1 MAARL
6 SAIAGFLVAGSAM
19 TVLMAGA
26 SAPSPLYPVYRQ
38 LWGFSAFT
46 LTVIFAVYVV
56 ALLAALLTV
65 GSLSDHVGRR
75 PVVVGGLLLLS
86 VAMLL
91 FISADGV
98 GGLVAARVV
107 QGVATGA
114 ITGATSALIVD
125 LQPRQRLGS
134 LMTGL
139 APTAG
144 LALGVFL
151 SGTLL
156 QWAPWP
162 RYLVFWVLFGLNLV
176 LAALVLAVP
185 EPRRVPASTS
195 ALLKALR
202 PSVGVAA
209 EARATFWAQV
219 PAMASGWALGGL
231 YLSLGSSVLGS
242 IIGVSNKF
250 VIGVVL
256 ATFFASGAV
265 SSTLV
270 DRLPAPA
277 RRPYGYGTLA
287 LGVVLTVVAAL
298 TSSLTLDV
306 IGSAIAGLGFGG
318 SWVVVMSAIAAVT
331 PAEHRGQT
339 FAAVFVASYLAFSV
353 PALVAGLLVQ
363 YVDLRP
369 VIVGYG
375 AFDVLLV
382 ALAAA
387 AAVVVARRGSRAAIS
402 VG

>member
-6 SAIAGFLVAGSAM
+6 PRFAGFLVAGTAM
-19 TVLMAGA
+19 TLFMAGA

-38 LWGFSAFT
+38 LWSFSAFT
-46 LTVIFAVYVV
+46 LTVVFAVYVV
-56 ALLAALLTV
+56 ALLGALLTV
-65 GSLSDHVGRR
+65 GSLSDHIGRR
-75 PVVVGGLLLLS
+75 PVIAAGLVLLAA
-86 VAMLL
+86 AMLL
-91 FISADGV
+91 FITAEGV
-98 GGLVAARVV
+98 GGLLAARIV
-107 QGVATGA
+107 QGLATGA

-125 LQPRQRLGS
+125 LQPRPRLGA
-134 LMTGL
+134 LVTGL

-144 LALGVFL
+144 LALG
-151 SGTLL
+151 LL
-156 QWAPWP
+156 LAGGLLEWAPWS
-162 RYLVFWVLFGLNLV
+162 RFLVFWILLGLDLA

-185 EPRRVPASTS
+185 EERRVPAS
-195 ALLKALR
+195 AAAVLQALR

-231 YLSLGSSVLGS
+231 YLSLGSSVVGS
-242 IIGVSNKF
+242 LIGVTNRF
-250 VIGVVL
+250 VIGAVL
-256 ATFFASGAV
+256 ATFFAAGAV
-265 SSTLV
+265 SSVLI
-270 DRLPAPA
+270 DRLPAPL
-277 RRPYGYGTLA
+277 RRPYAYSTLV

-298 TSSLTLDV
+298 SSSLSLDV
-306 IGSAIAGLGFGG
+306 TGSVIAGLGFGG

-353 PALVAGLLVQ
+353 PALVAGLLIQ

-382 ALAAA
+382 LLAT
-387 AAVVVARRGSRAAIS
+387 GAAIVDARVQRPAAIAS
-402 VG
+402 